1 MGRTSYLFSLVFL
14 VSLGPSPS
22 RLRLAWSCPRAV
34 TTVSATFFRYPFF
47 LLMGVAISLLDEGL
61 ACVPPKARAGGSGA
75 TRG

>member
-22 RLRLAWSCPRAV
+22 RLRLAWSCPHAA

-47 LLMGVAISLLDEGL
+47 QLTGGAISLLDAGL
-61 ACVPPKARAGGSGA
+61 VCVPPKARAGESGA